1 MPRPPVTSDVFSAV
15 AEVRRR
21 EIIGVLAE
29 AGPLAVG
36 DLVEALGL
44 PQPAVS
50 KHLAVLREVG
60 LVSVEKRGRQRV
72 YELHAGELWSVHE
85 WVSGY
90 ERFWAHQTDRIKER
104 AEKAAAS
111 RAKDAP

>member
-1 MPRPPVTSDVFSAV
+1 MPRAPATSDVFNAV

-29 AGPLAVG
+29 TGPLPVG
-36 DLVEALGL
+36 DLVDAVGL

-60 LVSVEKRGRQRV
+60 LVSVTKRGRQRV
-72 YELHAGELWSVHE
+72 YELEASELRSVHE

-111 RAKDAP
+111 RLTDAP